1 MKNTAKTSFVKTSL
15 FALIAS
21 GALAACSSG
30 SGNPVQDA
38 VAAIEQ
44 QDYRSA
50 RIHLMTALRENSMDP
65 KVNYLYAKTLIELG
79 DGVAARTAL
88 EKLVDNPEYAERVVP
103 LMARTYIFTGEPEKA
118 LELANNPDGQFA
130 GQLYAIKTLSLIGLD
145 RTAEADAVLDEG
157 LNAVPNSAELN
168 WIKGN
173 RDLEIGNIDA
183 AVQSAKRALEIDS
196 DSAEA
201 LLLSGRIFLAKSK
214 GEEALGY
221 FVKARESRPDLPT
234 AEFLRGAVLKDL
246 GKRDEARHCFK
257 TVLSESP
264 NHPWATYF
272 MAEMDHEDGKSND
285 AFERLQA
292 SKANLDVVPPA
303 LRLGGILE
311 IQRGNHEQ
319 AISKLKKYLAQNP
332 ADAESIMAL
341 SRAYAKAG
349 NDAEAFRTM
358 VPLLRSITAPADA
371 LELGAKLAQ
380 KVNDPVAT
388 ELAQRAVVLQKDKAK
403 NELFK
408 AEHAIISQEWTQA
421 EKIYAKLLSKDSEQK
436 IMFLNN
442 AAMVQL
448 NLGKADQAIA
458 LAQQAHNLEPENP
471 LVQDTLGWILLQT
484 RTDPARALTLIEQA
498 ATTLPD
504 NGEIHWHLA
513 NALAVNGRKED
524 ARQLAAKLAQV
535 ADQNEQQQL
544 SDLLTWI

>member
-1 MKNTAKTSFVKTSL
+1 MKILAKKRIAQSRIFV
-15 FALIAS
+15 LIAS
-21 GALAACSSG
+21 GALVACSSG
-30 SGNPVQDA
+30 SDNPIQDA

-50 RIHLMTALRENSMDP
+50 RIHLMTALRENSSDP
-65 KVNYLYAKTLIELG
+65 QANYLYAKTLIELG
-79 DGVAARTAL
+79 DGVTAQAALR
-88 EKLVDNPEYAERVVP
+88 KLDGNAEYAERILP
-103 LMARTYIFTGEPEKA
+103 LKARAYLFLGEAEKA
-118 LELANNPDGQFA
+118 LELAVSPSGEFA
-130 GQLYAIKTLSLIGLD
+130 SDLYAVKTLALIGLD
-145 RTAEADAVLDEG
+145 RKVEANEALAQG
-157 LNAVPNSAELN
+157 LATVPQSAELN

-183 AVQSAKRALEIDS
+183 ALQSAKTALTIDS

-214 GEEALGY
+214 GSEALSY
-221 FVKARESRPDLPT
+221 FTKARQNRPDLPT

-246 GKRDEARHCFK
+246 GKREEARHCFK

-272 MAEMDHEDGKSND
+272 MVEMDYEDGKSAD

-319 AISKLKKYLAQNP
+319 AIHKLKKYLAQNP

-341 SRAYAKAG
+341 ARAYSSAG

-358 VPLLRSITAPADA
+358 TPMLRSITAPADA
-371 LELGAKLAQ
+371 LKLGATLAR
-380 KVNDPVAT
+380 KVNDPAAT
-388 ELAQRAVVLQKDKAK
+388 ELAQRATALEKDIAK
-403 NELFK
+403 NELFR
-408 AEHAIISQEWTQA
+408 AEHAIISQEWAQA

-436 IMFLNN
+436 VMFLNN

-448 NLGKADQAIA
+448 NLGKAGKAIE
-458 LAQQAHNLEPENP
+458 LAEEAHKLEPNNP
-471 LVQDTLGWILLQT
+471 LVLDTLGWILLQT
-484 RTDPARALTLIEQA
+484 RTDPVRALALIEQA
-498 ATTLPD
+498 AATLPD

-524 ARQLAAKLAQV
+524 ARQLAGKLGQV
-535 ADQNEQQQL
+535 ADQNEQEQL
-544 SDLLTWI
+544 SNLLAWI

>member
-1 MKNTAKTSFVKTSL
+1 MKNIAKLRFAKTSFFV
-15 FALIAS
+15 LIAS

-30 SGNPVQDA
+30 SDNPMQDA
-38 VAAIEQ
+38 AVAIEQ

-50 RIHLMTALRENSMDP
+50 RIHLMTALRENSADP
-65 KVNYLYAKTLIELG
+65 EANYLYAKTLIELG
-79 DGVAARTAL
+79 DGVTAQSAL
-88 EKLVDNPEYAERVVP
+88 KKLAGNAEYADRIIP
-103 LMARTYIFTGEPEKA
+103 LMARAHIFLGEPEKA
-118 LELANNPDGQFA
+118 LELATDPSGEFA
-130 GQLYAIKTLSLIGLD
+130 GQLYAVKTLALIGLERKD
-145 RTAEADAVLDEG
+145 EASAVLEQG
-157 LNAVPNSAELN
+157 LSAVPNSAELN

-183 AVQSAKRALEIDS
+183 ALQSSKRALELDS

-201 LLLSGRIFLAKSK
+201 LLLSGRIYLAKSK
-214 GEEALGY
+214 GEEALSY
-221 FVKARESRPDLPT
+221 FTKARKSRPDLST
-234 AEFLRGAVLKDL
+234 AEFLRGAVFKDL
-246 GKRDEARHCFK
+246 GKREEARHCFK

-272 MAEMDHEDGKSND
+272 MVEMDYEDGNSTE

-292 SKANLDVVPPA
+292 SKANLNVVPPA

-311 IQRGNHEQ
+311 VQRGNHEQ

-341 SRAYAKAG
+341 SRAYASAG

-358 VPLLRSITAPADA
+358 SPLVRSITAPADA
-371 LELGAKLAQ
+371 LKLGAELAR
-380 KVNDPVAT
+380 KVSDPAAT
-388 ELAQRAVVLQKDKAK
+388 ELAQRAAALAKDPAK
-403 NELFK
+403 NQLFK

-421 EKIYAKLLSKDSEQK
+421 EKIYAKLLSKDSKQK

-448 NLGKADQAIA
+448 NLGKADEAIK
-458 LAQQAHNLEPENP
+458 LAQQAHKLEPGNP

-484 RTDPARALTLIEQA
+484 RTDTVKALALIEQA
-498 ATTLPD
+498 AAAMPD
-504 NGEIHWHLA
+504 NGEVHWHLA

-524 ARQLAAKLAQV
+524 ARQLAGKLAQV
-535 ADQNEQQQL
+535 ADQSEREQL
-544 SDLLTWI
+544 SNLLTWI

>member
-1 MKNTAKTSFVKTSL
+1 MKNTTKSRIVKTGL

-50 RIHLMTALRENSMDP
+50 RIHLMTALRENSADP

-79 DGVAARTAL
+79 DGVTAQAAL
-88 EKLVDNPEYAERVVP
+88 KKLADKAEYAERVVP

-118 LELANNPDGQFA
+118 LELASAPAGQFA
-130 GQLYAIKTLSLIGLD
+130 GQLYAIKTLALIGLD
-145 RTAEADAVLDEG
+145 RAAEAGATLEEG
-157 LNAVPNSAELN
+157 LSAVPNSAELN

-183 AVQSAKRALEIDS
+183 ALQSAKRALAIDP

-201 LLLSGRIFLAKSK
+201 LLLSGRISLAKSK
-214 GEEALGY
+214 GEEALTY

-246 GKRDEARHCFK
+246 GKREEARHCFK

-272 MAEMDHEDGKSND
+272 MAEMDYEDGKSND

-292 SKANLDVVPPA
+292 SKANLEAVPPA

-319 AISKLKKYLAQNP
+319 AIAKLKKYLAQNP

-341 SRAYAKAG
+341 SRGYASAG

-358 VPLLRSITAPADA
+358 VPLLRSITAPAAA
-371 LELGAKLAQ
+371 LKLGAELAQ
-380 KVNDPVAT
+380 KVNDPVAA
-388 ELAQRAVVLQKDKAK
+388 ELAQRAAALEKDKAK
-403 NELFK
+403 NQLFK
-408 AEHAIISQEWTQA
+408 AEHAIIGQEWTQA
-421 EKIYAKLLSKDSEQK
+421 EKIYANLLQKDSDQK

-448 NLGKADQAIA
+448 NLGKASEAIK
-458 LAQQAHNLEPENP
+458 LAQQAHKMEPDNP

-484 RTDPARALTLIEQA
+484 RTDPAKALALIEQA
-498 ATTLPD
+498 AATLPD

-544 SDLLTWI
+544 SDLLAWI

>member
-1 MKNTAKTSFVKTSL
+1 MKNIAKTRFAKTSL
-15 FALIAS
+15 FVLIAS

-30 SGNPVQDA
+30 SDNPMQDA

-50 RIHLMTALRENSMDP
+50 RIHLMTALRENSADP
-65 KVNYLYAKTLIELG
+65 EVNYLYAKTLIALG
-79 DGVAARTAL
+79 DGVTAQAAL
-88 EKLVDNPEYAERVVP
+88 KKLVGNAKYAERVLP
-103 LMARTYIFTGEPEKA
+103 LMARTHIFMGEPEKA
-118 LELANNPDGQFA
+118 LELVANPSGEFA
-130 GQLYAIKTLSLIGLD
+130 GQLYAVKTLALIGLE
-145 RTAEADAVLDEG
+145 RTAEAGVALEEG
-157 LNAVPNSAELN
+157 LSAVPDSAELN

-173 RDLEIGNIDA
+173 RDLEIGNVDA
-183 AVQSAKRALEIDS
+183 ALQSAKRALELDS

-201 LLLSGRIFLAKSK
+201 LLLSGRISLAKSK
-214 GEEALGY
+214 GKEALTY

-246 GKRDEARHCFK
+246 GKREEARHCFK

-272 MAEMDHEDGKSND
+272 MAEMDYEDGKSTD

-292 SKANLDVVPPA
+292 TKANLEAVPPA
-303 LRLGGILE
+303 MRLSGILE

-319 AISKLKKYLAQNP
+319 AIAKLKKYLAQNP

-358 VPLLRSITAPADA
+358 VPLLRSISAPADA
-371 LELGAKLAQ
+371 LKLGAELAQ

-388 ELAQRAVVLQKDKAK
+388 ELAQRAAVLQKDGVK
-403 NELFK
+403 NQLFK

-421 EKIYAKLLSKDSEQK
+421 AKIYAKLLSKDSEQK

-448 NLGKADQAIA
+448 NLGKADEAIK
-458 LAQQAHNLEPENP
+458 LAQQAHQLEPDNP

-484 RTDPARALTLIEQA
+484 RTDPAKALALIEQA
-498 ATTLPD
+498 AATLPD

-524 ARQLAAKLAQV
+524 ARQLAGKLAQV
-535 ADQNEQQQL
+535 ADQNEQEQL
-544 SDLLTWI
+544 SNLLAWI